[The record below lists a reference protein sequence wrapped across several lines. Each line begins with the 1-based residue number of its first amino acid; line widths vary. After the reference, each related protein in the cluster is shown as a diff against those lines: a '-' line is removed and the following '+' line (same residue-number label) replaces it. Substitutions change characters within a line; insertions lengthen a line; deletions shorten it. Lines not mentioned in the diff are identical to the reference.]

1 MALFNYAT
9 RELSAKIVYYGPGLS
24 GKTTNI
30 EMVHKML
37 RPEQKGRLISLPTQT
52 DRTLFFDFLPIELG
66 QIKGFKVR
74 FHLYTV
80 PGQVFYNATRRLVLQ
95 GVDGV
100 VFVADSQREMINGD
114 MESLKNLMDNLSAYG
129 KKLED
134 LPFVLQYNK
143 RDLRSAAPVA
153 ELDAALNS
161 LHVPA
166 FEAVAP
172 TGKGVTET
180 LVGISRMVFAHLRK
194 TLLMP
199 GEMAAHDDIGDIADA
214 RIRKTFTTPPAEPL
228 EEITDIEEI
237 HDVGVAPPAVTPPAR
252 AKVPPPTPIKVPP
265 PAPAKAAP
273 PPPVKVTPPAPVK
286 LTPPAPVKLTPP
298 APVEERPQATV
309 GEVDLE
315 PTSLRVREAAPPAW
329 FEDLSGIEEE
339 IPEKKPEQPPR
350 APVEVAPP
358 APVEE
363 RPQAT
368 VGEVDLEPTSPRVAA
383 AAPPVGF
390 EELSEI
396 EVEIKEKEPE
406 PPPPPTTRPFVAVP
420 VPPRPSPPPP
430 SVVVSV
436 TPPPPPPSFTVSAD
450 SEGSGLTFL
459 KFEAPYV
466 SPAGQAVLPALFIDA
481 AGNPVRLRIRV
492 TMDEG

>member
-1 MALFNYAT
+1 MALFHYAT
-9 RELSAKIVYYGPGLS
+9 RELSATIVYYGPGLS

-37 RPEQKGRLISLPTQT
+37 RPEQKGRLISLPTET

-114 MESLKNLMDNLSAYG
+114 MESLKNLMDNLSSYG
-129 KKLED
+129 KKLDD

-143 RDLRSAAPVA
+143 RDLRNAAPVG
-153 ELDAALNS
+153 ELDAALNF
-161 LHVPA
+161 LHVPT

-199 GEMAAHDDIGDIADA
+199 GEMAAHDDIGDLADA
-214 RIRKTFTTPPAEPL
+214 RIRKTFSTQPDEPL
-228 EEITDIEEI
+228 EEISDVEE
-237 HDVGVAPPAVTPPAR
+237 VQEGGEGVR
-252 AKVPPPTPIKVPP
+252 A
-265 PAPAKAAP
+265 AAP
-273 PPPVKVTPPAPVK
+273 EAAPSE
-286 LTPPAPVKLTPP
+286 A
-298 APVEERPQATV
+298 AAS
-309 GEVDLE
+309 EVDLE
-315 PTSLRVREAAPPAW
+315 PTSLRSTEAP
-329 FEDLSGIEEE
+329 
-339 IPEKKPEQPPR
+339 IPSME
-350 APVEVAPP
+350 
-358 APVEE
+358 
-363 RPQAT
+363 
-368 VGEVDLEPTSPRVAA
+368 
-383 AAPPVGF
+383 F

-396 EVEIKEKEPE
+396 EVEVREKATE
-406 PPPPPTTRPFVAVP
+406 
-420 VPPRPSPPPP
+420 
-430 SVVVSV
+430 
-436 TPPPPPPSFTVSAD
+436 PPPPSFTVSAGV
-450 SEGSGLTFL
+450 EGSGLTFL
-459 KFEAPYV
+459 KFEAPFI
-466 SPAGQAVLPALFIDA
+466 SPEGQAVLPALFIDA

-492 TMDEG
+492 TMDGE

>member
-37 RPEQKGRLISLPTQT
+37 RPEQKGRLISLPTET

-114 MESLKNLMDNLSAYG
+114 MESLKNLKDNLSSYG

-134 LPFVLQYNK
+134 LPFILQYNK
-143 RDLRSAAPVA
+143 RDLRNAAPVA
-153 ELDAALNS
+153 ELDAALNF
-161 LHVPA
+161 LHVPT

-172 TGKGVTET
+172 TGRGVTET
-180 LVGISRMVFAHLRK
+180 LVGISRKVFSHLRN

-199 GEMAAHDDIGDIADA
+199 GEMAAHDDIGDLADV
-214 RIRKTFTTPPAEPL
+214 RIRKTFTTQAAETL

-237 HDVGVAPPAVTPPAR
+237 REGGDPLTAPL
-252 AKVPPPTPIKVPP
+252 
-265 PAPAKAAP
+265 AP
-273 PPPVKVTPPAPVK
+273 PPPVKMAPPAPAKVAPPPPVK
-286 LTPPAPVKLTPP
+286 MAPPAPAKFTPPP
-298 APVEERPQATV
+298 APVEEAPPMRVEGGQQATV

-315 PTSLRVREAAPPAW
+315 PTSLRLPEASPPAW
-329 FEDLSGIEEE
+329 
-339 IPEKKPEQPPR
+339 
-350 APVEVAPP
+350 
-358 APVEE
+358 
-363 RPQAT
+363 
-368 VGEVDLEPTSPRVAA
+368 
-383 AAPPVGF
+383 F

-396 EVEIKEKEPE
+396 EVEIPGKEPGPPSPAPVEEPPPAAAGEVDTEPTLPRVPEAPPSAAGSGELPEIEVGIPDEEPE
-406 PPPPPTTRPFVAVP
+406 PVLPPTPPSSIAASVPPPF
-420 VPPRPSPPPP
+420 PSL
-430 SVVVSV
+430 
-436 TPPPPPPSFTVSAD
+436 TLSAD
-450 SEGSGLTFL
+450 VEGSGLTFL
-459 KFEAPYV
+459 KFEAPFV
-466 SPAGQAVLPALFIDA
+466 SSNGQAVLPALFIDA
-481 AGNPVRLRIRV
+481 KGNPVRLRIRV
-492 TMDEG
+492 TMDGE

>member
-37 RPEQKGRLISLPTQT
+37 RPEQKGRLISLPTET

-100 VFVADSQREMINGD
+100 VFVADSQREMINSN
-114 MESLKNLMDNLSAYG
+114 MESLKNLTDNLSSYG
-129 KKLED
+129 KKLEE

-143 RDLRSAAPVA
+143 RDLRNAAPVA
-153 ELDAALNS
+153 ELETALNP
-161 LHVPA
+161 LHVPT

-180 LVGISRMVFAHLRK
+180 LVGVSRMVFGHLRK

-199 GEMAAHDDIGDIADA
+199 GEMAAHDDIGDLADA
-214 RIRKTFTTPPAEPL
+214 RIRKTFATQEAEPL
-228 EEITDIEEI
+228 EEISDIEEI
-237 HDVGVAPPAVTPPAR
+237 RDGAEKGPAS
-252 AKVPPPTPIKVPP
+252 
-265 PAPAKAAP
+265 PAPAADSVA
-273 PPPVKVTPPAPVK
+273 
-286 LTPPAPVKLTPP
+286 
-298 APVEERPQATV
+298 
-309 GEVDLE
+309 EVDLE
-315 PTSLRVREAAPPAW
+315 PTSLRSTEAP
-329 FEDLSGIEEE
+329 
-339 IPEKKPEQPPR
+339 KPS
-350 APVEVAPP
+350 VV
-358 APVEE
+358 
-363 RPQAT
+363 
-368 VGEVDLEPTSPRVAA
+368 
-383 AAPPVGF
+383 F

-396 EVEIKEKEPE
+396 EVE
-406 PPPPPTTRPFVAVP
+406 AP
-420 VPPRPSPPPP
+420 VKAAKPAPP
-430 SVVVSV
+430 SL
-436 TPPPPPPSFTVSAD
+436 TVSAAD
-450 SEGSGLTFL
+450 EGSGLTFL
-459 KFEAPYV
+459 KFEAPFIA
-466 SPAGQAVLPALFIDA
+466 PGGQAVLPALFLDR

-492 TMDEG
+492 TMDGE

>member
-37 RPEQKGRLISLPTQT
+37 RPEQRGRLISLPTET

-66 QIKGFKVR
+66 KIKGFKVR

-114 MESLKNLMDNLSAYG
+114 MESLKNLMDNLSSYG
-129 KKLED
+129 KKLEE

-143 RDLRSAAPVA
+143 RDLRSAATVA
-153 ELDAALNS
+153 ELDAALNF
-161 LHVPA
+161 LHVPT

-199 GEMAAHDDIGDIADA
+199 GEMAAHDDIGDLADA
-214 RIRKTFTTPPAEPL
+214 RIRKTFTTQAAEPL
-228 EEITDIEEI
+228 EEISDLEEI
-237 HDVGVAPPAVTPPAR
+237 REEVEPAR
-252 AKVPPPTPIKVPP
+252 S
-265 PAPAKAAP
+265 AAP
-273 PPPVKVTPPAPVK
+273 EAAVA
-286 LTPPAPVKLTPP
+286 
-298 APVEERPQATV
+298 
-309 GEVDLE
+309 EVDLE
-315 PTSLRVREAAPPAW
+315 PTSLRSPAAPNP
-329 FEDLSGIEEE
+329 SG
-339 IPEKKPEQPPR
+339 K
-350 APVEVAPP
+350 
-358 APVEE
+358 
-363 RPQAT
+363 
-368 VGEVDLEPTSPRVAA
+368 
-383 AAPPVGF
+383 F

-396 EVEIKEKEPE
+396 EVEVPKKATE
-406 PPPPPTTRPFVAVP
+406 PPPA
-420 VPPRPSPPPP
+420 
-430 SVVVSV
+430 
-436 TPPPPPPSFTVSAD
+436 SFTVSPD
-450 SEGSGLTFL
+450 VEGSGLTFL
-459 KFEAPYV
+459 KFEAPFV
-466 SPAGQAVLPALFIDA
+466 SPEGQAVLPALFIDA

-492 TMDEG
+492 TMDGE

>member
-37 RPEQKGRLISLPTQT
+37 RPEQKGRLISLPTET

-114 MESLKNLMDNLSAYG
+114 MESLKNLMDNLSSYG

-143 RDLRSAAPVA
+143 RDLRNAASVA
-153 ELDAALNS
+153 ELNAALNF
-161 LHVPA
+161 LHVPT

-199 GEMAAHDDIGDIADA
+199 GEMAAHDDLGDLADA
-214 RIRKTFTTPPAEPL
+214 RIQKTFSMPASEPL
-228 EEITDIEEI
+228 EEISDVEEI
-237 HDVGVAPPAVTPPAR
+237 REEGEEISAATPE
-252 AKVPPPTPIKVPP
+252 
-265 PAPAKAAP
+265 AAATW
-273 PPPVKVTPPAPVK
+273 PPVA
-286 LTPPAPVKLTPP
+286 
-298 APVEERPQATV
+298 
-309 GEVDLE
+309 EVDLE
-315 PTSLRVREAAPPAW
+315 PTSLRSSEAP
-329 FEDLSGIEEE
+329 
-339 IPEKKPEQPPR
+339 KPS
-350 APVEVAPP
+350 VE
-358 APVEE
+358 
-363 RPQAT
+363 
-368 VGEVDLEPTSPRVAA
+368 
-383 AAPPVGF
+383 F

-396 EVEIKEKEPE
+396 EVEIPEKGAEPPLPP
-406 PPPPPTTRPFVAVP
+406 PPPPPTPPPSVAVS
-420 VPPRPSPPPP
+420 VPTPSPPPP
-430 SVVVSV
+430 TSPPSVAVSV
-436 TPPPPPPSFTVSAD
+436 PPPPPFTVSAD
-450 SEGSGLTFL
+450 VEGSGLTFL
-459 KFEAPYV
+459 KFEAPFV
-466 SPAGQAVLPALFIDA
+466 SPDGQAVLPALFIDA
-481 AGNPVRLRIRV
+481 AGNLVRLRIRV
-492 TMDEG
+492 TMDGE